1 MLLSTREKEMIALLI
16 KYHGQYITIHD
27 IAQQLAVSSRTI
39 HRELK
44 GVEAYLTS
52 FSLTLE
58 RANKKGLRIAGE
70 ESDLNDLKQS
80 IAKHQTIDLSVEEQK
95 VIIIYALIQAKEPVK
110 QYSLAQEIGVS
121 VQTLA
126 KMLDDLELDL
136 NKYQLSLSR
145 KRGEGIYL
153 VGTESKKREFLS
165 QLMVN
170 NLNSTS
176 VYSVIENHFVFHSLN
191 QIHKDFVDL
200 ERIFNVERLLM
211 DYLSALPYQLTESS
225 YLTLTVHIVL
235 SISRIKNG
243 EYVALNDDIYD
254 SVQNTFEHKVASEL
268 ADKLGQIYDVTFNQA
283 EIAFI
288 TIHLRGAKRKNLNDT
303 SVNNRCEENKI
314 KAFVKKVEMIS
325 GMTFADLDTLVDG
338 LTLHLNP
345 AINRLQANIE
355 TYNPLTDMIK
365 FKYPRLFENVRLA
378 LNDSWP
384 DLIFPESEIAF
395 IVLHFGGSIKNQGNR
410 FLNILVVCSSG
421 MGTSRLLSTRL
432 EQVFSEIECI
442 TQASVSD
449 LKSLDLSQYDGII
462 STVNLDIDSPYLTV
476 NPLLPDS
483 DISYVAQFLN
493 TKSTFQETHDQSSNM
508 IDKNDVHVETKDI
521 DGNTSFE
528 NEQTS
533 YLTSIFEK
541 HLSDEKSE
549 QLMHHMRSGLTLL
562 DSVKIVSTEVKQW
575 QTYIA
580 DYLYQSDVINDPT
593 SFAELLEQRLIDNP
607 RWILSPYPVAIPHL
621 RDNMIKHPMI
631 LITVLEEPLTLPSI
645 QNDNQTIK
653 YMISMF
659 IPDNDFMASLVSDLS
674 EFLSLK
680 LESIDTFMENPQ
692 ELETLLRNK
701 FLERIKKQFI

>member
-562 DSVKIVSTEVKQW
+562 DSVKIVSTEVK
-575 QTYIA
+575 
-580 DYLYQSDVINDPT
+580 
-593 SFAELLEQRLIDNP
+593 
-607 RWILSPYPVAIPHL
+607 
-621 RDNMIKHPMI
+621 
-631 LITVLEEPLTLPSI
+631 
-645 QNDNQTIK
+645 
-653 YMISMF
+653 
-659 IPDNDFMASLVSDLS
+659 
-674 EFLSLK
+674 
-680 LESIDTFMENPQ
+680 
-692 ELETLLRNK
+692 
-701 FLERIKKQFI
+701 